1 MGRFA
6 LGFLFLVIYATFSP
20 YFPDSY
26 FLTDE
31 FEVRIK

>member
-1 MGRFA
+1 MRRFA